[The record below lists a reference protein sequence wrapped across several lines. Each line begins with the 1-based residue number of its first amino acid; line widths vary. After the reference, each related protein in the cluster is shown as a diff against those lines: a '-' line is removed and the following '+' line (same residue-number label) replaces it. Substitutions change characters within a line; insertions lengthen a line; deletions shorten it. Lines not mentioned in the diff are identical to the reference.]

1 MSNWETHVEEEA
13 MNHEFSRPRRTAVAL
28 DPHPLCHLA
37 VSTLLSRID
46 IDVVGT
52 ATTADTALT
61 LLQEHRPDLLVLEV
75 DLPEGRDAALH
86 LIESGPLNVPHLT
99 TVVLS
104 TVEERCTIDAA
115 FESGAAAYVLKSS
128 DPETIATAIRQAF
141 KPSLFVA
148 RPRAALAST
157 KERAS
162 TRNESG
168 AELLQKLTRREL
180 EILQLV
186 SGGRSNR
193 QVAQILWV
201 ADQTVKFHL
210 ANVYRK
216 LGVRSR
222 FEAAKWARENGI
234 LDVVVDSGEA
244 IAMAEPKTSG
254 TSSTA
259 VRQLRRTTPRP
270 SGATGRLEET
280 SR

>member
-1 MSNWETHVEEEA
+1 
-13 MNHEFSRPRRTAVAL
+13 MNHEFTKPRRTAVAL
-28 DPHPLCHLA
+28 EPHPLCHLA
-37 VSTLLSRID
+37 LSTLLGRIE
-46 IDVVGT
+46 IELVGT
-52 ATTADTALT
+52 ATSTGEALA

-75 DLPEGRDAALH
+75 DVPEGREAALR
-86 LIESGPLNVPHLT
+86 LISNGPRDVPDLT

-104 TVEERCTIDAA
+104 GNEERSAINDA
-115 FESGAAAYVLKSS
+115 FDRGAAAYVLKSS
-128 DPETIATAIRQAF
+128 DPETITTAIQQAF
-141 KPSLFVA
+141 KPSLFLA
-148 RPRAALAST
+148 EPRRIAV
-157 KERAS
+157 
-162 TRNESG
+162 G
-168 AELLQKLTRREL
+168 AELAPNGSANNREANGNGPELLKKLTRREL

-244 IAMAEPKTSG
+244 ITMAEPTNGNGSTSL
-254 TSSTA
+254 
-259 VRQLRRTTPRP
+259 VPLRRQKPRP
-270 SGATGRLEET
+270 GSARGRFEET